1 MHPKNNGSNLSTTD
15 CIGSSPSRIGGK
27 MGKGKIRK
35 IHYEI
40 LRHQEKVYWKP
51 S

>member
-1 MHPKNNGSNLSTTD
+1 VENYCQRLYTKIL
-15 CIGSSPSRIGGK
+15 GGK

-40 LRHQEKVYWKP
+40 LRHQEKAYWKP
-51 S
+51 SSNFELGS